1 MAKEPTVEETAE
13 LRRINSQCTLL
24 YNLPNLRANML
35 EKIHD
40 TDSNV
45 FSFAGLPEMIP
56 NRILNSKSTAVFMN
70 AGSDQLSL
78 LQPTLKFFI
87 SSKK

>member
-1 MAKEPTVEETAE
+1 MSKEPTIEEATE
-13 LRRINSQCTLL
+13 LRRVNSQCTLL

-40 TDSNV
+40 LDSNV

-56 NRILNSKSTAVFMN
+56 NRILNSEVERI
-70 AGSDQLSL
+70 SL
-78 LQPTLKFFI
+78 ILFLQSRREYIKMPRLAQ
-87 SSKK
+87 